1 MNDYDVIVIGAGL
14 GGISTTVASGLIA
27 SRLIDKYEQH

>member
-14 GGISTTVASGLIA
+14 GGISTTVASGLI
-27 SRLIDKYEQH
+27 DKYEQH